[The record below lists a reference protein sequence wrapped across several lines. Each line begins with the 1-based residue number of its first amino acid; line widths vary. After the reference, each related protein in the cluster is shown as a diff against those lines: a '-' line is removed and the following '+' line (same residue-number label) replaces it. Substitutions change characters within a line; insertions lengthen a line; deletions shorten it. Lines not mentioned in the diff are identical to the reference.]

1 MFCTQCGKELQAE
14 GKFCPYCGS
23 PLPQASEPIP
33 SASLVQPES
42 AKMTDSRQSGHF
54 ESLEEPKK
62 KPNDPNK
69 DAAVKSPNKKI
80 STKEIVLGLLFLLGS
95 LMLVGMPQ
103 LLSLLFPTD
112 VTRIASLEPTMIAAV
127 AVLNNLFAFFYS
139 LILYPL
145 AFLSL
150 AAPAALWIRGEGGSR
165 GVMVSSIAQ
174 IAAGLLQLLMAV
186 ILLLF
191 PEAPAVM
198 LNPGLNSEVLSILR
212 QVFWAGFV
220 FRWVFLLL
228 MGFICLALGAVGL
241 VLGQKGLHAG
251 KLPRAVGAT
260 VTGGAV
266 LAVIFA
272 FFSLWES
279 IALGQLFGDRYI
291 SAYSLV
297 QSFWSSGFATGMRR
311 LPLIFLIFLI
321 VAVLLLTR
329 KVKLPLVALI
339 GGGVVLLGSVLL
351 HIAGYAI
358 ARDGVAG
365 AISSEIA
372 GWYVQLFVADS
383 IAYCVQAVAMFL
395 WALASSRGKYPLWL
409 QIPLHCILAFV
420 SYPLMLVFDT
430 PTLFPRLVLGVL
442 MILPACVVW
451 LIFREKKA

>member
-1 MFCTQCGKELQAE
+1 
-14 GKFCPYCGS
+14 
-23 PLPQASEPIP
+23 
-33 SASLVQPES
+33 
-42 AKMTDSRQSGHF
+42 
-54 ESLEEPKK
+54 
-62 KPNDPNK
+62 
-69 DAAVKSPNKKI
+69 
-80 STKEIVLGLLFLLGS
+80 
-95 LMLVGMPQ
+95 
-103 LLSLLFPTD
+103 
-112 VTRIASLEPTMIAAV
+112 
-127 AVLNNLFAFFYS
+127 
-139 LILYPL
+139 
-145 AFLSL
+145 
-150 AAPAALWIRGEGGSR
+150 
-165 GVMVSSIAQ
+165 
-174 IAAGLLQLLMAV
+174 
-186 ILLLF
+186 
-191 PEAPAVM
+191 M

-251 KLPRAVGAT
+251 NLPRAVGAT

-321 VAVLLLTR
+321 VAALL
-329 KVKLPLVALI
+329 
-339 GGGVVLLGSVLL
+339 LLGSVLL